1 MSVIWEIKNLATFV
15 LSPNN
20 FALFS
25 FLNKKPFLKDLI
37 PDGHVDI
44 HSHILPGID
53 DGAKTIDDTAALIDG
68 LVKTGC
74 TALITTPHVMQSV
87 WDNTKNGIE
96 GKFSET
102 KKLLEQRGIN
112 IPIRAAAEYLL
123 DANFA
128 EQFKT
133 EQLLTLKDNYV
144 LVEMSYINPP
154 LQLFEFLFEMQVA
167 GYVPVLAHPERYAFY
182 HKSFDKYEKLKN
194 AGCYFQVNLLS
205 TVGYYGEGVFKA
217 AEKLLKAGMIDFTG
231 SDAHHAKHIASL
243 SKRVMLKDTAPLSKA
258 IANNETFRF

>member
-1 MSVIWEIKNLATFV
+1 LPASGRWPDWTKLIPKSQL
-15 LSPNN
+15 
-20 FALFS
+20 LFS

-37 PDGHVDI
+37 PDGHIDI

-53 DGAKTIDDTAALIDG
+53 DGAKTIDDTTALIDG
-68 LVKTGC
+68 LIKTGC
-74 TALITTPHVMQSV
+74 TALITTPHIMRSV
-87 WDNTKNGIE
+87 WDNTKSGIE
-96 GKFSET
+96 DKLSET
-102 KKLLEQRGIN
+102 KKLLEQRGVN

-182 HKSFDKYEKLKN
+182 HKNFDKYEKLKN
-194 AGCYFQVNLLS
+194 AGCYFQLNLLS

-243 SKRVMLKDTAPLSKA
+243 SKRVLLKDTAPLTKA
-258 IANNETFRF
+258 IKNNETFRF